1 MKKII
6 IVFSFISSVV
16 FIGCSSRYVYHEKPT
31 PIKKGITKYYL
42 KNPVVRLTLGHGAI
56 EGDKTFANQDA
67 LVVQFK
73 KSLTQY
79 LEEKKLLSSDETKS
93 DAVIEITI
101 DFNRTFNYGGKAL
114 NKPKFSYQVNIKK
127 NEKLLVSYSVP
138 EQVPTRG
145 KILDIA
151 YNTKIA
157 AFQRGAED
165 ELKDVSLISETIS
178 NEIAEIGE

>member
-6 IVFSFISSVV
+6 FIFSLILSVV

-31 PIKKGITKYYL
+31 PIKQGITKYYL
-42 KNPVVRLTLGHGAI
+42 KNPVVNLTLGHGAI
-56 EGDKTFANQDA
+56 EGDKTFANQEA
-67 LVVQFK
+67 LVAQFK

-79 LEEKKLLSSDETKS
+79 LDEKKLLSSDEAKS
-93 DAVIEITI
+93 DAVIEVTI

-127 NEKLLVSYSVP
+127 NGKLLVSYSVP

-145 KILDIA
+145 TVLDMP
-151 YNTKIA
+151 YNAKIA

-165 ELKDVSLISETIS
+165 ELKDVSLISERIS
-178 NEIAEIGE
+178 DEIAEIGE